1 VPPRRRRAPA
11 DPAEV
16 VAAATQRI
24 LDEIALLEE
33 PLERAKL
40 ATVYVHLMLDAKRRI
55 AVQRV
60 AEVTELKRTT
70 GLSQRDIA
78 QALGVSGTVV
88 AQVENEARGRPRHRR
103 QG

>member
-1 VPPRRRRAPA
+1 VPPRRRAPA
-11 DPAEV
+11 DPVEGVEAM
-16 VAAATQRI
+16 TQRI

-33 PLERAKL
+33 PLERAQA
-40 ATVYVHLMLDAKRRI
+40 ATSYVHLLLAAKRRI
-55 AVQRV
+55 ALQRI
-60 AEVTELKRTT
+60 AEVTELKRTS

-88 AQVENEARGRPRHRR
+88 AQVENEARGRMRRRR